1 METFDG
7 MLYVHVYLS
16 LWVLGQALNLSPTSF
31 ESRSQLTLK
40 MQDTVKSHEINILSR
55 QGETFYTY
63 NHYIAPECAIWK
75 KQKSA
80 ERKISWQIVMYELV
94 FNSIAFIG
102 IGTGTNCGRLHYFV
116 LTEVKASSA
125 RATLA
130 GARATLTFL
139 EGTMDLSLTIRS
151 MQFHF
156 KLLLLDC

>member
-1 METFDG
+1 MLYSFLTLPNPTGGIFVILHAMETFDG

-80 ERKISWQIVMYELV
+80 QRIYHD
-94 FNSIAFIG
+94 
-102 IGTGTNCGRLHYFV
+102 R
-116 LTEVKASSA
+116 SSC
-125 RATLA
+125 
-130 GARATLTFL
+130 
-139 EGTMDLSLTIRS
+139 MN
-151 MQFHF
+151 
-156 KLLLLDC
+156 